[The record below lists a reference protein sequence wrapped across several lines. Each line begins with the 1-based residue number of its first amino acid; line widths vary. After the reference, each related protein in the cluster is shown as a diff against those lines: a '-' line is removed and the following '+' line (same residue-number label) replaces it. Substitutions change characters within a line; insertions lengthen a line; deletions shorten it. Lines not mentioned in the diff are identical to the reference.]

1 MQLQTPL
8 NFENDFS
15 NFRKSWDF
23 QILDEKLYADFKPAG
38 NTLYFNENIYYFK
51 VDSKQNHGFISF
63 EINEVSPSL
72 GLRVISS
79 TSVKMGAN
87 M

>member
-1 MQLQTPL
+1 M

-23 QILDEKLYADFKPAG
+23 QILDEKDYVDFKPSA

-51 VDSKQNHGFISF
+51 ADSKLNHGFITF
-63 EINEVSPSL
+63 QIVEVSPSL
-72 GLRVISS
+72 GVRVISS
-79 TSVKMGAN
+79 TSLRMGPN
-87 M
+87 V